1 MPGQFLYLTVQHFL
15 LFKHVSE
22 LSQDSFMAEDMP
34 KKNKQT
40 NKTGLYIYAFLY
52 FQHFL
57 LLRLLN
63 SFFQLRAV
71 DFENNPELKRLQ
83 FLAPG
88 PKMAGLTKGT
98 LPTKKDQLRVKQGRN
113 N

>member
-1 MPGQFLYLTVQHFL
+1 
-15 LFKHVSE
+15 
-22 LSQDSFMAEDMP
+22 MAEDMN
-34 KKNKQT
+34 KKKKQA
-40 NKTGLYIYAFLY
+40 YICIFILSTFFVIKASNLI
-52 FQHFL
+52 
-57 LLRLLN
+57 
-63 SFFQLRAV
+63 FQLGAL

-98 LPTKKDQLRVKQGRN
+98 LPPKKDQLKVKQGRN

>member
-22 LSQDSFMAEDMP
+22 LSWDSFMAEDME
-34 KKNKQT
+34 KKKQT

-63 SFFQLRAV
+63 SFFSLEQ
-71 DFENNPELKRLQ
+71 
-83 FLAPG
+83 
-88 PKMAGLTKGT
+88 
-98 LPTKKDQLRVKQGRN
+98 
-113 N
+113 

>member
-22 LSQDSFMAEDMP
+22 LSWDSFMAEDME

-40 NKTGLYIYAFLY
+40 KQAYMYAFLY
-52 FQHFL
+52 IQHFL

-63 SFFQLRAV
+63 SFFSLEQSTLR
-71 DFENNPELKRLQ
+71 
-83 FLAPG
+83 
-88 PKMAGLTKGT
+88 TT
-98 LPTKKDQLRVKQGRN
+98 LS
-113 N
+113 